1 MWLDSFSLSLASPLG
16 TAAGKITCRRGLL
29 VGLTVDGQRG
39 IGEATPLAGWTES
52 DAACRHTL
60 ESLAVDGDD
69 GGLPELPDPTE
80 TPAAAHAVDLAVC
93 DGRARNA
100 GQPLAVWLRQQADI
114 GGSPPDSV
122 PLNATIGDGDIET
135 TVSAATDAVEAG
147 FEWLKLKVGS
157 RSVEADLDRIRAV
170 DRAVGDTVRIRLDAN
185 GAWNRTQATSV
196 LDGIVDL
203 DIEYLEQPLAA
214 ADLDGMAGLRGRGTD
229 IAVDESLATHS
240 LDDVL
245 DAGAADAVILK
256 PMALGGPRR
265 TVDIAMRA
273 RDAGLRPVVTTTVD
287 AVVAR
292 TAAVHT
298 AAAIPDVTACGLATG
313 SLLAADL
320 AADPVEITRGRA
332 QLPTADGLCGG
343 CFDELWAANGST

>member
-1 MWLDSFSLSLASPLG
+1 MWLQSFSLPLSSPLG
-16 TAAGKITCRRGLL
+16 TATGEITSRRGLL
-29 VGLTVDGQRG
+29 VGLSVDGHRG
-39 IGEATPLAGWTES
+39 IGEATPLAGWTEPYE
-52 DAACRHTL
+52 ACRRTL
-60 ESLAVDGDD
+60 ESVTDGDSD
-69 GGLPELPDPTE
+69 GPPALPDPTE
-80 TPAAAHAVDLAVC
+80 TPAAAHAVDLAVS
-93 DGRARNA
+93 DARARN
-100 GQPLAVWLRQQADI
+100 GGKPLAAWLRQQADI
-114 GGSPPDSV
+114 AGSPPESV
-122 PLNATIGDGDIET
+122 PLNATVGDGDIET
-135 TVSAATDAVEAG
+135 TVSAATNAVQDG
-147 FEWLKLKVGS
+147 FEWLKLKVGA
-157 RSVEADLDRIRAV
+157 RDPGADLDRIRAV
-170 DRAVGDTVRIRLDAN
+170 DRAVDDTVRIRLDAN

-196 LDGIVDL
+196 LDGIADL

-229 IAVDESLATHS
+229 LAVDESLATHS
-240 LDDVL
+240 LDAVL
-245 DAGAADAVILK
+245 DAGAADVVILK

-273 RDAGLRPVVTTTVD
+273 RDAGLRPVVTTTID

-343 CFDELWAANGST
+343 CFDELWVANGST